1 VKFDTSMFNLTFDEN
16 IQIFIRLILA
26 FLAGGLIGYQREK
39 AEKPAGLRTHILVC
53 IGSALI
59 TLVSIYGFGKMGSD
73 PSRIVAQ
80 IVSGIG
86 FLGAGTIFRFGTSVK
101 GLTTAASLWAICG
114 VGIAIGVGLYFAAL
128 LSVLFIMAVL
138 ALLELFEQRL
148 RTRGV
153 HLIQVLISDI
163 PGTIGKIGEKLGEM
177 EVNIKNIKMLRE
189 GKTFVLVPG
198 SQKEPDKIFI
208 KVGLRNDEFFEILE
222 GLNKDQ
228 EIMIPPANIQDSLPN
243 RGPMGMGGPPPAG
256 M

>member
-1 VKFDTSMFNLTFDEN
+1 MKFDTSMFNLTFNEN

-59 TLVSIYGFGKMGSD
+59 TLVSIYGFGNMGSD

-189 GKTFVLVPG
+189 GKSLMRCYLWLDLPAHLSLTMVL
-198 SQKEPDKIFI
+198 SM
-208 KVGLRNDEFFEILE
+208 L
-222 GLNKDQ
+222 Q
-228 EIMIPPANIQDSLPN
+228 ELDTVQEVEVD
-243 RGPMGMGGPPPAG
+243 
-256 M
+256 

>member
-1 VKFDTSMFNLTFDEN
+1 MKFDTSMFNLTFDEN

-114 VGIAIGVGLYFAAL
+114 VGIAIGLAITAIVTGSIDLNRIKKDIYSRKGKGFDITGIVL
-128 LSVLFIMAVL
+128 GVLFILFVL
-138 ALLELFEQRL
+138 WFA
-148 RTRGV
+148 
-153 HLIQVLISDI
+153 
-163 PGTIGKIGEKLGEM
+163 LGE
-177 EVNIKNIKMLRE
+177 I
-189 GKTFVLVPG
+189 LVPH
-198 SQKEPDKIFI
+198 
-208 KVGLRNDEFFEILE
+208 
-222 GLNKDQ
+222 
-228 EIMIPPANIQDSLPN
+228 
-243 RGPMGMGGPPPAG
+243 
-256 M
+256 

>member
-1 VKFDTSMFNLTFDEN
+1 
-16 IQIFIRLILA
+16 
-26 FLAGGLIGYQREK
+26 
-39 AEKPAGLRTHILVC
+39 
-53 IGSALI
+53 
-59 TLVSIYGFGKMGSD
+59 MGSD

-189 GKTFVLVPG
+189 GKSLMRCYLWLDLPAHLSLTMVL
-198 SQKEPDKIFI
+198 SM
-208 KVGLRNDEFFEILE
+208 L
-222 GLNKDQ
+222 Q
-228 EIMIPPANIQDSLPN
+228 ELDTVQEVEVD
-243 RGPMGMGGPPPAG
+243 
-256 M
+256 

>member
-1 VKFDTSMFNLTFDEN
+1 MVLVKFDTSMFNLSLNEN
-16 IQIFIRLILA
+16 FQIFIRLLLA
-26 FLAGGLIGYQREK
+26 FVAGGLIGYQREK

-59 TLVSIYGFGKMGSD
+59 TLVSIYGFGKMGAD

-86 FLGAGTIFRFGTSVK
+86 FLGAGTIFRFGPSVK

-148 RTRGV
+148 RTKGA
-153 HLIQVLISDI
+153 HLIRVLILDT
-163 PGTIGKIGEKLGEM
+163 PGAIGRIGEKLGGM

-189 GKTFVLVPG
+189 RENLMRCYLWLDLPAHLSLTMVLG
-198 SQKEPDKIFI
+198 A
-208 KVGLRNDEFFEILE
+208 L
-222 GLNKDQ
+222 Q
-228 EIMIPPANIQDSLPN
+228 EMNIVQEVEVD
-243 RGPMGMGGPPPAG
+243 
-256 M
+256 

>member
-1 VKFDTSMFNLTFDEN
+1 MFSLTFTEN

-128 LSVLFIMAVL
+128 LSVSFIMAVL

-148 RTRGV
+148 RNKRA
-153 HLIQVLISDI
+153 HLIRVLISDT
-163 PGTIGKIGEKLGEM
+163 PGALGQIGEKLGGM
-177 EVNIKNIKMLRE
+177 EVNIKNIKMIRE
-189 GKTFVLVPG
+189 RVNFMRCYLWLDLPAHFSLTMVLG
-198 SQKEPDKIFI
+198 A
-208 KVGLRNDEFFEILE
+208 L
-222 GLNKDQ
+222 Q
-228 EIMIPPANIQDSLPN
+228 ELDTVQEVEVD
-243 RGPMGMGGPPPAG
+243 
-256 M
+256 